1 MGLKYAVIG
10 SGKQGTASAYDFVK
24 FGDAE
29 QVLMI
34 DSNFEQAEN
43 AAGLVND
50 LTGKNICIP
59 KQADVTDIP
68 AIKKLLADVDS
79 AISGVPYYY
88 NYDLTLAA
96 IETKTSLIDFG
107 GNTPIVEKQLAL
119 NERAK
124 SSGINI
130 IPDCGMGPGMNI
142 SMAEYVISKFDEP
155 EEIHVYD
162 GGLPKN
168 PKPPWNYELH
178 FHINGLTNEYFGKA
192 LFLRNGK
199 VAEVECLTELENV
212 QFNEPLGN
220 LEAAVTSGGLSTAPK
235 TFENKI
241 NIFENKTLRYPGH
254 WSQFIAYQQLGLF
267 ELEPI
272 KIKGK
277 DIIPRDVFHS
287 LLEPKIMIDKSK
299 DICVIRVVGKGRK
312 DGELKIF
319 IIDLFDEFD
328 ETTGFT
334 AMQRLTGWHASI
346 VAILAAQ
353 GKIGRGAVPEEK
365 AIPGKMIIEEA
376 EKRGLVFSEKW
387 N

>member
-1 MGLKYAVIG
+1 MRTWGEELLWGWFLSKKIKEKSLFDYAEDKQVVQVPLNMKLDFSQSVGDPMVEIGRLGLIEFC
-10 SGKQGTASAYDFVK
+10 GK
-24 FGDAE
+24 E
-29 QVLMI
+29 
-34 DSNFEQAEN
+34 NFESFEELKKEVTKLFNIYTFKTSGRIGQVFSSN
-43 AAGLVND
+43 SKFTHNS
-50 LTGKNICIP
+50 TGK
-59 KQADVTDIP
+59 D
-68 AIKKLLADVDS
+68 
-79 AISGVPYYY
+79 
-88 NYDLTLAA
+88 
-96 IETKTSLIDFG
+96 
-107 GNTPIVEKQLAL
+107 L
-119 NERAK
+119 NERFRQSLELYDEMTK
-124 SSGINI
+124 ESYSGYCLSCGQKDNLCSVSKTIFPLTTGNSNANFTSNFSNKFLMCKECMTSLFFAPINMQKTT
-130 IPDCGMGPGMNI
+130 GRMGFMISNNEDINKFWSEENI
-142 SMAEYVISKFDEP
+142 DEFNAN
-155 EEIHVYD
+155 IV
-162 GGLPKN
+162 KN
-168 PKPPWNYELH
+168 VDSL
-178 FHINGLTNEYFGKA
+178 
-192 LFLRNGK
+192 
-199 VAEVECLTELENV
+199 VD
-212 QFNEPLGN
+212 
-220 LEAAVTSGGLSTAPK
+220 S
-235 TFENKI
+235 KI

-312 DGELKIF
+312 DGELKTF
-319 IIDLFDEFD
+319 TIDLFDEFD